1 MKLVRGVEI
10 WIGGYEY
17 DENARSEE
25 GRLQHPCEFSPTL
38 DMRQMREKVEFLYIY
53 ILMTLL
59 CNSGQLF
66 RVRNIWKFIIVGA
79 VGDLMGSWLMI
90 RRCAVTFFQW
100 SSQF

>member
-53 ILMTLL
+53 IFL
-59 CNSGQLF
+59 
-66 RVRNIWKFIIVGA
+66 
-79 VGDLMGSWLMI
+79 
-90 RRCAVTFFQW
+90 
-100 SSQF
+100 